1 MQTIN
6 VRTTQNVVIQY
17 HLAGIGDRIL
27 AQLIDASIITL
38 YTILAW
44 ILLFYAVA
52 KFQVDTFWVA
62 LFAGIIAI
70 PIVFY
75 HFLFEVFMDCQTPGK
90 RAVDIKIVR
99 LDGAHPTIGN
109 HFLRWLCRILD
120 IGPIGIILIAA
131 TEKSQRL
138 GDMAADTTVV
148 KIIKQREITASDIF
162 IAPESSYAPVFP
174 QVTQLEPKDIELIQ
188 RALEANK
195 NFGNHKPVIV
205 ITEKIKSL
213 LGIQTDLS
221 PAEFLYT
228 LVKDYN
234 HLTAR

>member
-27 AQLIDASIITL
+27 AQLIDAAIITL

-44 ILLFYAVA
+44 ILFFYAVV
-52 KFQVDTFWVA
+52 KFQVDTFWIA

-90 RAVDIKIVR
+90 RAMDIKIVR